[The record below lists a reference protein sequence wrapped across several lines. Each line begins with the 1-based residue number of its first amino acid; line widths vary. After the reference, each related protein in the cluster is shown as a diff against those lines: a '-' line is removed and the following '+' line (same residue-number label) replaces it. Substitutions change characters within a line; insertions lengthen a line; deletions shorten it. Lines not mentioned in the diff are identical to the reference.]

1 MNKKVL
7 TVTKNGTLFMVGQ
20 IKEVGFSSVSIT
32 SIEYHE
38 PLGDGDRHYVDIYYS
53 DGPIVSRFNIDSVCW
68 KSTEDT

>member
-7 TVTKNGTLFMVGQ
+7 SVTKDDVFFEVGQ
-20 IKEVGFSSVSIT
+20 IIFDSIFIT

-38 PLGDGDRHYVDIYYS
+38 PLGDGDRHYADIYYS
-53 DGPIVSRFNIDSVCW
+53 DDTIVRHFNIDSVYW